1 MAIDLFNTAFLP
13 RELRI
18 IKDISD
24 LLEAL
29 SLIES
34 SSLGRIAYRGHASA
48 EWLAVPA
55 ILREINIG
63 LLSSET
69 AAVREMVSRFP
80 DHFLNDKTM
89 FDRLVRMQHF
99 GLPTRLLDVTGNP
112 LVGLYFAVNDKKYD
126 EQDAHL
132 IVFTIDENSVKF
144 YDSDSVSCVCNLANL
159 SKHEKNIIENTSATT
174 ISDFKKLNAAQR
186 LYQFIREEKPYF
198 EERIQKDDLF
208 RQFYVVPKRSNARI
222 LAQNGAFIAFGLKW
236 VDGSSLRKEIRTWA
250 FRIPKGAKA
259 SFRSQLTALS
269 INQST
274 LFPEIDK
281 AAGQI
286 SLEMNGLR

>member
-1 MAIDLFNTAFLP
+1 MAINSFNAAFLP
-13 RELRI
+13 RELAI
-18 IKDISD
+18 VENVSD

-29 SLIES
+29 SRLDVAAT
-34 SSLGRIAYRGHASA
+34 GRVAFRGHASA
-48 EWLAVPA
+48 SWLAVPA
-55 ILREINIG
+55 VLREENAG

-80 DHFLNDKTM
+80 EHFLNDRTM

-112 LVGLYFAVNDKKYD
+112 LVGLYFAVSDPRHDNEDAQIVIFSTEND
-126 EQDAHL
+126 
-132 IVFTIDENSVKF
+132 NVKF

-159 SKHEKNIIENTSATT
+159 MRHEKESIETTTASNIA
-174 ISDFKKLNAAQR
+174 DFKKLNATQR

-222 LAQNGAFIAFGLKW
+222 LAQNGAFIIFGLRW
-236 VDGSSLRKEIRTWA
+236 SDGRSLRREISTWA
-250 FRIPKGAKA
+250 FRIPKSAKA
-259 SFRSQLTALS
+259 KFRAQLASLS

-274 LFPEIDK
+274 LFPEIDN
-281 AAGQI
+281 AARQI
-286 SLEMNGLR
+286 VTEFNTA